1 MATYKFYDA
10 YDGGALQNTVQ
21 TGNSNEDGT
30 AWNTRRRNANQ
41 YSPQINATEQG
52 RATFT
57 TTVPTTSNGNFNYT
71 QSGGV
76 VSVTQGFITE
86 KFNSLNLPSG
96 QWTINQ
102 EVQTLNNR
110 SAAGRF
116 VYFLFKVPNP
126 ATSSGSFSS
135 SAVAIPMYSDAAL
148 TTQISGPVE
157 SSEATNIGTTS
168 QNCSTTFY
176 TDRIFLEEEHFYL
189 QVWWKITNRENN
201 RNGSL
206 IHYSNGAFDTAGDN
220 TRMTFTTAPF
230 NIESPEF
237 KRKRFVIS

>member
-21 TGNSNEDGT
+21 TGNSSENGT
-30 AWNTRRRNANQ
+30 SWNTRRENANQ
-41 YSPQINATEQG
+41 YSPQINGTEQSRG
-52 RATFT
+52 TFT
-57 TTVPTTSNGNFNYT
+57 TTAPTTSNGNFSYT
-71 QSGGV
+71 VTGGV

-86 KFNSLNLPSG
+86 NFRALNLPSG

-102 EVQTLNNR
+102 EVQALNNR

-116 VYFLFKVPNP
+116 AYFLFKVPSP
-126 ATSSGSFSS
+126 ATSSGSFGSS
-135 SAVAIPMYSDAAL
+135 GAIPMYSDAAL